1 MRLKLILKQ
10 SRPNQLIPIN
20 YQYAISSFIY
30 NTIETS
36 DSKYSKWLHE
46 NGYQSGSKKF
56 KLFTFSMLNI
66 PKRNVEF
73 NKLRILSDSMELT
86 VSMISNKTVEHF
98 IIGMFENKKMNIYD
112 MESEAE
118 FQIKTVEMIPE
129 PEFTEKAI
137 LKTISPI
144 VLTKR
149 TIYNGKE
156 SSYYMSPED
165 EDYGSY
171 FFNNIKEKY
180 KSFTGE
186 DNSDLMLKNFK
197 LVGDCR
203 RKLIRIKENKS
214 EVTDVRGYI
223 FKFSLEGDRELIR
236 FSYESGF
243 GKQCSMGFG
252 CVQVV

>member
-36 DSKYSKWLHE
+36 DSEYSKWLHE
-46 NGYQSGSKKF
+46 KGYQSGSKKF

-73 NKLRILSDSMELT
+73 NKLRILSDTMELT
-86 VSMISNKTVEHF
+86 VSMISHKAIEHF
-98 IIGMFENKKMNIYD
+98 IIGMFENKIMRIYD
-112 MESEAE
+112 FESEAE
-118 FQIKTVEMIPE
+118 FQIKTVELIPE
-129 PEFTEKAI
+129 PEFNGKSTF
-137 LKTISPI
+137 KTISPV
-144 VLTKR
+144 VLSKR
-149 TIYNGKE
+149 TIYQGKE

-171 FFNNIKEKY
+171 FLNNISEKY
-180 KSFTGE
+180 KTFTGE
-186 DNSDLMLKNFK
+186 ANSNIKLKEFK
-197 LVGDCR
+197 LLGECR

-223 FKFSLEGDRELIR
+223 FRFSLEGDRELIR
-236 FSYESGF
+236 FGYESGF